1 MRDHHWP
8 YGKADQIK
16 IIVLDMMSVT
26 LFQIEISMSLPLM
39 TQSFY
44 LETQSSLA
52 QNAMK
57 KLCFSKKLLKEQKG
71 YVKFMEA
78 PTYVLVG
85 EA

>member
-1 MRDHHWP
+1 MKAHHWP

-26 LFQIEISMSLPLM
+26 LLQIKISMSFSSM
-39 TQSFY
+39 TQKCY
-44 LETQSSLA
+44 LETQSCLA

-78 PTYVLVG
+78 PTY
-85 EA
+85 